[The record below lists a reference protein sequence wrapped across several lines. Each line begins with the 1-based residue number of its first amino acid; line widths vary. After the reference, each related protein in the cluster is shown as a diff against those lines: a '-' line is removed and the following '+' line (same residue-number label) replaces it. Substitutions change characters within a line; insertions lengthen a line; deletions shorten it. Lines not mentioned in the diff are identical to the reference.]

1 MIETIKEFIQNTI
14 EYADQCSEEH
24 GEKSIEYITAQ
35 YAVDILLQ
43 LAEDLEIEI
52 QKGKV
57 RGYEKT

>member
-52 QKGKV
+52 
-57 RGYEKT
+57 